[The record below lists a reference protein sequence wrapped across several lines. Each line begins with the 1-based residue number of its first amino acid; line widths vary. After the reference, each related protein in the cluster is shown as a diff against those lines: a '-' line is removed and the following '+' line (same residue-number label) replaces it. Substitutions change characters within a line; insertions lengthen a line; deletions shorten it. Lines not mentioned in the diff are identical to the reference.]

1 MLSITKILLPYLII
15 QCFSFIETETLQS
28 GICPRGIS
36 SSETIFSSTQD
47 IHFFKIELLDT
58 TTENT
63 IWKMNQ

>member
-15 QCFSFIETETLQS
+15 QCSIEAETLQF
-28 GICPRGIS
+28 GMCPRGVS

>member
-15 QCFSFIETETLQS
+15 QCFSFIETETLQF
-28 GICPRGIS
+28 GICPRGVS